1 MLQYFVKET
10 VLLFSNS
17 SFQSEESTTCFIIW
31 VFHDWDK
38 GESHLDIKHV
48 FDADVPYQQERSRS
62 FEGNFKFLVNDFGRR
77 DLSQLVVVEIQKV
90 VESVFVDLFVAVG
103 HKETQLLSHELS
115 FADLNHAAE
124 PPTDWVDDQFVV
136 VLQAKVLLIARVL

>member
-1 MLQYFVKET
+1 
-10 VLLFSNS
+10 
-17 SFQSEESTTCFIIW
+17 
-31 VFHDWDK
+31 
-38 GESHLDIKHV
+38 
-48 FDADVPYQQERSRS
+48 VPYQQERSRS

-77 DLSQLVVVEIQKV
+77 DRSQLVVVEIQKV

-124 PPTDWVDDQFVV
+124 PPTD
-136 VLQAKVLLIARVL
+136 